1 MSGFKKTACV
11 DFWGSVPLEDE
22 LLSLLVLLE
31 LLEDSEDP
39 LVAELEE
46 LFDLPLDEESSLS
59 PDLE

>member
-1 MSGFKKTACV
+1 MSGFKKTSCV

>member
-1 MSGFKKTACV
+1 VS
-11 DFWGSVPLEDE
+11 LEDE